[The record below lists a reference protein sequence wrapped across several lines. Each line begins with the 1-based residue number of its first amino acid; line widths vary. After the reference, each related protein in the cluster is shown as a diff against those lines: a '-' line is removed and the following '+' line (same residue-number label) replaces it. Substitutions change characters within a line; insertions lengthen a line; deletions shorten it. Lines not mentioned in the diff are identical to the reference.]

1 MAVIRPL
8 FQPDPFPTVIYCFYT
23 GQLYKWV
30 LGGVDV
36 KRQGL
41 GLFRVQHYDEVPVNY
56 QLLDCSAL
64 PAVVLQPPL

>member
-36 KRQGL
+36 KR
-41 GLFRVQHYDEVPVNY
+41 
-56 QLLDCSAL
+56 
-64 PAVVLQPPL
+64 VLQTNADIFMCTNVFLPRDPSCPSSL